1 MAWGAVGLSWALQD
15 STLHT
20 RLAPLDT
27 DHPWSSFISVAVTKA
42 LSTERLR
49 EGQVPLGHDSRWTWI
64 ILGTVTAVEA

>member
-27 DHPWSSFISVAVTKA
+27 DHPWSSFISVAATKA

-49 EGQVPLGHDSRWTWI
+49 EGQVPLGHDSRWKWI